1 MLPAHEG
8 KRGVGKEMGNSS
20 RLTSSSYI
28 PTLIACAKHSYFVS
42 GRTQRVNHIPFNK
55 DEIPVLPS
63 NLDFNRASMA
73 ELIQI
78 LQDYYVTLWGMSH
91 SSYTSILTEPIVSDY
106 SHKSTR
112 RAPVAILWKDICDHP
127 DRYYNNVTFSPPVK
141 IRDPKDYLDNPVDV
155 FPPLKFF
162 SATAASETPFQF
174 KLQTDGGSAETKPDS
189 SPSGSPF
196 LLMDLSDPPAMVGEP
211 HSVPAASSGSDN
223 LLHSCDSP
231 ASSSSSA
238 TSSVPVADKVT
249 VAKKLDEISLEPPPA
264 TTSSDSPTSSSSSAT
279 SSVLV
284 ADKVT
289 VAKKLDEISLEPPPA
304 TTSSEPPTT
313 SAVPNLLSSSI
324 TSSID
329 HKAASGSKAGKR
341 KRDINPALSTTNS
354 DKVPTSVL
362 NAPSSSMDKAAG
374 KKKGRKRVKRNL
386 LQAPAASTSSTITS
400 PTREIPPGA
409 EQMQVEVEAG
419 GKDLGRRKRK
429 VSRRA
434 RGIGY
439 DESTP
444 SPAKKCKVT

>member
-1 MLPAHEG
+1 M
-8 KRGVGKEMGNSS
+8 
-20 RLTSSSYI
+20 I
-28 PTLIACAKHSYFVS
+28 
-42 GRTQRVNHIPFNK
+42 GRIVT
-55 DEIPVLPS
+55 PVLPS

-78 LQDYYVTLWGMSH
+78 LQDYYVTLWGTSH
-91 SSYTSILTEPIVSDY
+91 SSYTSILTEPILSDY

-112 RAPVAILWKDICDHP
+112 RAPLAIPWKDICDHP
-127 DRYYNNVTFSPPVK
+127 DRYYNNATFSPLVK
-141 IRDPKDYLDNPVDV
+141 IRDPKDYLDDPIDM
-155 FPPLKFF
+155 FPLLKFF
-162 SATAASETPFQF
+162 SVTAASETPFQF

-189 SPSGSPF
+189 SPSGGPF
-196 LLMDLSDPPAMVGEP
+196 LPVDLSDPPAMAGEP

-223 LLHSCDSP
+223 VLHSRDSP

-238 TSSVPVADKVT
+238 TSSVPVADIVT

-264 TTSSDSPTSSSSSAT
+264 TTSSKP
-279 SSVLV
+279 L
-284 ADKVT
+284 
-289 VAKKLDEISLEPPPA
+289 
-304 TTSSEPPTT
+304 TT
-313 SAVPNLLSSSI
+313 SAVPPNVLSSSI

-341 KRDINPALSTTNS
+341 KRDINPAISTTNS

-386 LQAPAASTSSTITS
+386 LQSPAASTSSTITS
-400 PTREIPPGA
+400 PTGEIPPGA
-409 EQMQVEVEAG
+409 KQMQAEVEAG